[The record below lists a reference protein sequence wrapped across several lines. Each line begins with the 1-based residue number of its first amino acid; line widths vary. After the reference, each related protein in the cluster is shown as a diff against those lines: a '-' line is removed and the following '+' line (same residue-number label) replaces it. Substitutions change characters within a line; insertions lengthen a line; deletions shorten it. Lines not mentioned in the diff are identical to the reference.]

1 MSKNELQPNDTPRRD
16 LSRDELDLIFQEEH
30 DRFVSEFSDSVGNS
44 PIGKLLT
51 IISNMP
57 AIREEK
63 VSDIRRQ
70 ISDKSYDLD
79 KRLDTAMEKVFEEY
93 LI

>member
-1 MSKNELQPNDTPRRD
+1 MSKNELQSNDIPRRN
-16 LSRDELDLIFQEEH
+16 LCREELDLIFQEEH
-30 DRFVSEFSDSVGNS
+30 DRFVAEFSETVGNS

-51 IISNMP
+51 IIGNMP

-70 ISDKSYDLD
+70 ISDESYDLD
-79 KRLDTAMEKVFEEY
+79 KRLDSAMERVFEEY